1 MLKAN
6 WKILSWKLKLREIP
20 KEETGKNLK
29 ITIIRMEKNYNE
41 NSWTKGEQ
49 FENFVQNTIF
59 PNSQYELL
67 HRTNDYSQNSARYVQ
82 SSLKPD
88 FQFKCRITGKIFYVE
103 AKFRSKTFQEKYD
116 ILSQQQFQSFP
127 DINSG
132 DSPIFIAFGYGGK
145 AEDPD
150 FVSLIPFK
158 GATERSISPEKVH
171 EFNIAKEPFPI
182 SKIKQKQK
190 QDEELEYQ
198 DKFEEERKVPPSK
211 KTKKLKKTDP
221 KILIAACIGVIAI
234 ILSFYAF
241 SFSEEPVTSEDQIKE
256 LVADYYQ
263 SMNSNQVEKLPEFL
277 SPNVQSWYGATDVTL
292 NEIMKNARDHRG
304 MYPFSSSD
312 IDWDTFKFVTQEN
325 GDYYVSY
332 KMIYKSKKKITD
344 DYDVYNLS
352 LITHW
357 DENYKLKSIREIRL

>member
-1 MLKAN
+1 M
-6 WKILSWKLKLREIP
+6 IE
-20 KEETGKNLK
+20 
-29 ITIIRMEKNYNE
+29 NYNQS
-41 NSWTKGEQ
+41 SWTKGEQ
-49 FENFVQNTIF
+49 FENFVQKTLF
-59 PNSQYELL
+59 PESHYELL
-67 HRTNDYSQNSARYVQ
+67 HKTNDYRQNSARYVQ

-103 AKFRSKTFQEKYD
+103 AKFRSKTFQGKYD
-116 ILSQQQFQSFP
+116 ILSPQQFQSFP

-145 AEDPD
+145 AENPD
-150 FVSLIPFK
+150 FVSLIPFEE
-158 GATERSISPEKVH
+158 GTVRSISPEKVY
-171 EFNIAKEPFPI
+171 EFNIAKEYFPS
-182 SKIKQKQK
+182 SKLKQEQKQEK
-190 QDEELEYQ
+190 ESEYQ

-211 KTKKLKKTDP
+211 ETKNLKNTDP

-256 LVADYYQ
+256 LVAEYYQ
-263 SMNSNQVEKLPEFL
+263 AMNSNQVEKLPEFL

-292 NEIMKNARDHRG
+292 NEIMKNARNHRG
-304 MYPFSSSD
+304 IYPFSSSE
-312 IDWDTFKFVTQEN
+312 IDWNSFKIVNQEN

-344 DYDVYNLS
+344 DYNVYNLN

-357 DENYKLKSIREIRL
+357 DENFKLKSIREIRL